1 MVAASVLLCAASQ
14 VLATWA
20 LAGQPEVPG
29 APASAPAAPLEPA
42 AKPAAKADPAEP
54 QPSEA
59 LASRGRV
66 FRAVKGQARAVTVT
80 SKGALETLTAAAS
93 DVRGFAVEG
102 PTEARARLAGAHVR
116 VDAKKIVP
124 GDADLALEFASGAW
138 LDAERSPWIELV
150 VKEVRDLRSVEVQG
164 EGAKGTQATLVAEVT
179 VRGVTRKVEMPRAT
193 LVFIAAGEATRSVA
207 DGDLLRIRGEFEMR
221 LEDFGISNDAIRV
234 RKRVAEVVTV
244 ALDLVLAAGK

>member
-1 MVAASVLLCAASQ
+1 MAMRALVSQ
-14 VLATWA
+14 
-20 LAGQPEVPG
+20 PDEPVPG
-29 APASAPAAPLEPA
+29 APAPAPGGPPAAGSEPA
-42 AKPAAKADPAEP
+42 QKPAAKSDPAEP

-66 FRAVKGQARAVTVT
+66 YRVVKGQTRALTVT
-80 SKGALETLTAAAS
+80 SKGALETLTAGAS

-102 PTEARARLAGAHVR
+102 PSEARARLAGAHLR
-116 VDAKKIVP
+116 VDPKKVVP
-124 GDADLALEFASGAW
+124 ADADLAAEFASGAW
-138 LDAERSPWIELV
+138 LDAERSPWIDLV
-150 VKEVRDLRSVEVQG
+150 VKEIRDLRSIEVRG
-164 EGAKGTQATLVAEVT
+164 AGAGAKGSEATVVAELT
-179 VRGVTRKVEMPRAT
+179 MRGVTREVEIPRAT

-207 DGDLLRIRGEFEMR
+207 DGDLLRIRGEFAVR